1 MYPCTVS
8 QFLRT
13 STGLQRVVG
22 VSTMRVE
29 AKKGSKAAGKAVAKS
44 DLPSKICVVCKRPF
58 TWRKKWESSWDEVK
72 YCSERCRRSRNVKA
86 PNEDPGAEP
95 ET

>member
-1 MYPCTVS
+1 MHPSTFA

-13 STGLQRVVG
+13 STGLHRVVG

-44 DLPSKICVVCKRPF
+44 DLPSKICIVCKRPF
-58 TWRKKWESSWDEVK
+58 TWYTSIQTST
-72 YCSERCRRSRNVKA
+72 SLL
-86 PNEDPGAEP
+86 PNNQGLAVAKLQAQMMG
-95 ET
+95 

>member
-1 MYPCTVS
+1 MLSST
-8 QFLRT
+8 FARLFRT

-44 DLPSKICVVCKRPF
+44 DLPSKICLVCKRPF
-58 TWRKKWESSWDEVK
+58 TWYISTQTATSLL
-72 YCSERCRRSRNVKA
+72 
-86 PNEDPGAEP
+86 PNNQGLPVVELQAQMRG
-95 ET
+95 